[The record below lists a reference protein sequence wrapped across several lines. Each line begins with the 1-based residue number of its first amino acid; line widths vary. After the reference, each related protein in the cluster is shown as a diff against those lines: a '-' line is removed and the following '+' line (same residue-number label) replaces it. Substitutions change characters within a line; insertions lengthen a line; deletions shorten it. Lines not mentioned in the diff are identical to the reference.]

1 MPEDCVAQMPLSL
14 ALRPGKSAKASDKLY
29 LCFLMSSASPLLV
42 GALQG
47 SRSFQGL
54 FTHPWAE
61 SSSTVM

>member
-29 LCFLMSSASPLLV
+29 SCFLISAASPLLV

-47 SRSFQGL
+47 CSHSRVCSLTPGL
-54 FTHPWAE
+54 SLLPL
-61 SSSTVM
+61 